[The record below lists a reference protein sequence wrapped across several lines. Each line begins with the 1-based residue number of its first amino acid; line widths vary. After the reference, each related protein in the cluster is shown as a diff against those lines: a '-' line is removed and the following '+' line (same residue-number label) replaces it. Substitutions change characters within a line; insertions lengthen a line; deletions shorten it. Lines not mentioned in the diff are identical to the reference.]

1 MKKIYSSLP
10 LVFFFIL
17 AIFFFRQLILKEDP
31 SELPSVLIDK
41 SLPII
46 KLEKLA
52 EYKLFNREN
61 LLLLKEP
68 SLINVWSSWCAP
80 CKIEHEF
87 LLAMSAE
94 YNIKIFG
101 INYKDDKKDAIKVLK
116 LSGNPFYAIGR
127 DEDGVQSI
135 NLGVYGVPE
144 TFVIDANGNI
154 RYRHVGP
161 ILEYDMKNTI
171 LPILNSIKWENI
183 EINNINF
190 IFYFF

>member
-101 INYKDDKKDAIKVLK
+101 INYKDDKKDAINVLK
-116 LSGNPFYAIGR
+116 SSGNPFYAIGR

>member
-17 AIFFFRQLILKEDP
+17 VIFFFRQLILKEDP

-61 LLLLKEP
+61 LLMLKEP

-80 CKIEHEF
+80 CKVEHEF
-87 LLAMSAE
+87 LLAMSAK

-101 INYKDDKKDAIKVLK
+101 INYKDDKKDAMKVLN

-127 DEDGVQSI
+127 DEDGIQSI

-171 LPILNSIKWENI
+171 LPILNSIK
-183 EINNINF
+183 
-190 IFYFF
+190 

>member
-17 AIFFFRQLILKEDP
+17 VIFFFRQLILKEDP

-61 LLLLKEP
+61 LLMLKEP

-80 CKIEHEF
+80 CKVEHEF
-87 LLAMSAE
+87 LLAMSAK
-94 YNIKIFG
+94 YNIKIFC
-101 INYKDDKKDAIKVLK
+101 INYKDDKKDAMKVLK

-127 DEDGVQSI
+127 DEDGIQSI

-171 LPILNSIKWENI
+171 LPILNSIK
-183 EINNINF
+183 
-190 IFYFF
+190 

>member
-17 AIFFFRQLILKEDP
+17 VIFFFRQLILKEDP

-61 LLLLKEP
+61 LLMLKEP

-80 CKIEHEF
+80 CKVEHEF

-101 INYKDDKKDAIKVLK
+101 INYKDDKKDAMKVLK
-116 LSGNPFYAIGR
+116 LKR
-127 DEDGVQSI
+127 
-135 NLGVYGVPE
+135 
-144 TFVIDANGNI
+144 
-154 RYRHVGP
+154 
-161 ILEYDMKNTI
+161 
-171 LPILNSIKWENI
+171 
-183 EINNINF
+183 
-190 IFYFF
+190 

>member
-17 AIFFFRQLILKEDP
+17 VIFFFRQLILKEDP

-61 LLLLKEP
+61 LLMLKEP

-80 CKIEHEF
+80 CKVEHEF
-87 LLAMSAE
+87 LLAMSTK

-101 INYKDDKKDAIKVLK
+101 INYKDDKEDAMKVLK

-127 DEDGVQSI
+127 DEDGIQSI

-171 LPILNSIKWENI
+171 LPILNSIK
-183 EINNINF
+183 
-190 IFYFF
+190 

>member
-17 AIFFFRQLILKEDP
+17 VIFFFRQLILKEDP

-61 LLLLKEP
+61 LLMLKEP

-80 CKIEHEF
+80 CKVEHEF
-87 LLAMSAE
+87 LLAMSNE

-101 INYKDDKKDAIKVLK
+101 INYKDDKKDAMKVLK

-127 DEDGVQSI
+127 DEDGIQSI

-171 LPILNSIKWENI
+171 LPILNSIK
-183 EINNINF
+183 
-190 IFYFF
+190 